1 MAETETESVP
11 TSGFKVRPLS
21 RVAKPDAQV
30 AGGGQQ
36 KAESSI
42 PEPHD
47 SKFQSK
53 SSRLREL
60 TGELRELE
68 ARLRLGGGLDK
79 IEKQHKA
86 HKLTARERID
96 LLLDNDSYKQEVG
109 LLVAYDQYLQSRGQK
124 SEVRSQ
130 KSEVGGTVE
139 QEIGG
144 APAAGVV
151 TTIGRVAGREVVVVA
166 NDATV
171 KAGSW
176 WPETIKKILR
186 AQEIAMRSRVPI
198 IYLVDSAGVNL
209 PYQGGVFPGQYGASR
224 IFYYNSIMRRYLKVP
239 QISAV
244 MGPCIAGGAYLPAL
258 SDIIIMVEGTSFMGL
273 GGANLVKG
281 ATGQTIDNETLG
293 GARTHNELSGVAH
306 YRVKNDE
313 ECTAKIREF
322 VSELPT
328 KAQCAVSIT
337 NGADPKTPEENLYDI
352 IPEDHRQP
360 YNVRELLNC
369 VLDEGNLDE
378 FQADYAKEVIT
389 GHARIRGI
397 QVGVIANNRG
407 MFRDPA
413 GGSPKFGG
421 IIYTESAEKVA
432 YFIETCNRHQTPLL
446 FIQDVSG
453 FMVGS
458 EAEHSGIIRAG
469 ARFVEAM
476 ATAIVPKIVVTVNHA
491 SGAGYYAMAGQ
502 GFDPDFIFS
511 WPTGR
516 MGVMEGDSAVQA
528 VFGSEL
534 AKLRAKREE
543 PSEELE
549 AEMQKVRETYERDL
563 DAKYAAARG
572 FVDAV
577 IAPEETRDALEL
589 ALRVSLNYS
598 GPHLGP
604 FVLPAALV

>member
-1 MAETETESVP
+1 MQASKFTVKT
-11 TSGFKVRPLS
+11 LS
-21 RVAKPDAQV
+21 RVITKSEPSSSPAADRPK
-30 AGGGQQ
+30 GRLGQ
-36 KAESSI
+36 
-42 PEPHD
+42 
-47 SKFQSK
+47 
-53 SSRLREL
+53 LTNEL
-60 TGELRELE
+60 HQLE
-68 ARLRLGGGLDK
+68 EKLRLGGGADK
-79 IEKQHKA
+79 IDKQHKQG
-86 HKLTARERID
+86 KLTARERIE
-96 LLLDNDSYKQEVG
+96 LLFDKGSYRQEIG
-109 LLVAYDQYLQSRGQK
+109 LLVAYDEYKAQGAKGRAQS
-124 SEVRSQ
+124 E
-130 KSEVGGTVE
+130 
-139 QEIGG
+139 EIGQ
-144 APAAGVV
+144 APGAGVV

-198 IYLVDSAGVNL
+198 TYLVDSAGVNL

-258 SDIIIMVEGTSFMGL
+258 SDIIIMVENTSFMGL

-293 GARTHNELSGVAH
+293 GARAHNEISGVAH
-306 YRVKNDE
+306 YRVKDDE
-313 ECTAKIREF
+313 AAIEKIREF
-322 VSELPT
+322 LAELPGQAT
-328 KAQCAVSIT
+328 LARSQGS
-337 NGADPKTPEENLYDI
+337 GAKRPTTDI
-352 IPEDHRQP
+352 YEILPEDHRQP
-360 YNVRELLNC
+360 YDTRALLDC
-369 VLDEGNLDE
+369 ILDDGHLDE
-378 FQADYAKEVIT
+378 FQADYAKEIIT
-389 GHARIRGI
+389 GHATISGI
-397 QVGVIANNRG
+397 QVGVITNARG

-413 GGSPKFGG
+413 GGPPKFGG

-432 YFIETCNRHQTPLL
+432 YFIDTCNRHNTPLV

-453 FMVGS
+453 FMVGP

-476 ATAIVPKIVVTVNHA
+476 ATATVPKIVLTVNHA

-516 MGVMEGDSAVQA
+516 MGVMEGQSAVEA
-528 VFGSEL
+528 VFGSQLE
-534 AKLRAKREE
+534 KLRATNQE
-543 PSEELE
+543 PDQQLELE
-549 AEMQKVRETYERDL
+549 MKKVRETYEKEL

-577 IAPEETRDALEL
+577 IAPEDTRHVLEL

-598 GPHLGP
+598 GPHLGQ
-604 FVLPAALV
+604 FILPASLA

>member
-1 MAETETESVP
+1 MQASKFTVKT
-11 TSGFKVRPLS
+11 LS
-21 RVAKPDAQV
+21 RVTTKPDSSQTSSNP
-30 AGGGQQ
+30 
-36 KAESSI
+36 KA
-42 PEPHD
+42 PG
-47 SKFQSK
+47 
-53 SSRLREL
+53 RLLEL
-60 TGELRELE
+60 TRDLHQLE
-68 ARLRLGGGLDK
+68 EKLRLGGGTHK
-79 IEKQHKA
+79 IDKQHQQG
-86 HKLTARERID
+86 KLTARERIA
-96 LLLDNDSYKQEVG
+96 LLLDKDSYQQEIG
-109 LLVAYDQYLQSRGQK
+109 LLVAYDQYK
-124 SEVRSQ
+124 ADVRSQ
-130 KSEVGGTVE
+130 KSGVS
-139 QEIGG
+139 QDIGQ

-281 ATGQTIDNETLG
+281 ATGQTIDNEALG
-293 GARTHNELSGVAH
+293 GARAHNEISGVAH
-306 YRVKNDE
+306 YRVENDE
-313 ECTAKIREF
+313 EAIAKIREF
-322 VSELPT
+322 IAELPKT
-328 KAQCAVSIT
+328 KSEVRRQRSE
-337 NGADPKTPEENLYDI
+337 PKTPEEQIYQIL
-352 IPEDHRQP
+352 PEDHRQP
-360 YNVRELLNC
+360 YDMRALLDC
-369 VLDEGNLDE
+369 LLDGGHLDE

-389 GHARIRGI
+389 GQASIRGI
-397 QVGVIANNRG
+397 QVGVIANARG

-413 GGSPKFGG
+413 GGRPKFGG

-432 YFIETCNRHQTPLL
+432 YFIDTCNRHQTPLL

-453 FMVGS
+453 FMVGPD
-458 EAEHSGIIRAG
+458 AEHSGIIRAG

-476 ATAIVPKIVVTVNHA
+476 ATATVPKIVLTVNHA

-516 MGVMEGDSAVQA
+516 MGVMEGESAVQA
-528 VFGSEL
+528 VFGSQLE
-534 AKLRAKREE
+534 KLRAKGEE
-543 PSEELE
+543 PDQELE
-549 AEMQKVRETYERDL
+549 LEMKKVRETYDREL
-563 DAKYAAARG
+563 DARYAAARG
-572 FVDAV
+572 FVDAA
-577 IAPEETRDALEL
+577 IAPEETRNALEL
-589 ALRVSLNYS
+589 ALCVSLNYS
-598 GPHLGP
+598 GPHLGQ
-604 FVLPAALV
+604 FVLPASLV

>member
-1 MAETETESVP
+1 MKIANVETVKRLRQLTNE
-11 TSGFKVRPLS
+11 L
-21 RVAKPDAQV
+21 
-30 AGGGQQ
+30 QQ
-36 KAESSI
+36 LE
-42 PEPHD
+42 
-47 SKFQSK
+47 
-53 SSRLREL
+53 SRLF
-60 TGELRELE
+60 
-68 ARLRLGGGLDK
+68 LGGGPDK
-79 IEKQHKA
+79 VERQHQQG
-86 HKLTARERID
+86 KLTARERIA
-96 LLLDNDSYKQEVG
+96 LLLDKDSYHQEIG
-109 LLVAYDQYLQSRGQK
+109 LLVAYDQY
-124 SEVRSQ
+124 E
-130 KSEVGGTVE
+130 
-139 QEIGG
+139 GG
-144 APAAGVV
+144 APGAGVV
-151 TTIGRVAGREVVVVA
+151 TVVGRVEGREVVVVA

-209 PYQGGVFPGQYGASR
+209 PYQGGVFPGQYGAAR

-239 QISAV
+239 QIAAV

-281 ATGQTIDNETLG
+281 ATGQTIDNESLG

-306 YRVKNDE
+306 YRVADDRTCIE
-313 ECTAKIREF
+313 KIREF
-322 VSELPT
+322 VSELPLDNS
-328 KAQCAVSIT
+328 KALEQPGEPLRPI
-337 NGADPKTPEENLYDI
+337 EELYDI

-360 YNVRELLNC
+360 YDVRKLLEC
-369 VLDEGNLDE
+369 LLDDGHLDE
-378 FQADYAKEVIT
+378 FQADYAKEIIT
-389 GHARIRGI
+389 GHAQIRGI
-397 QVGVIANNRG
+397 KVGVIANHRG
-407 MFRDPA
+407 MVRAP
-413 GGSPKFGG
+413 GGKPPRFGG

-446 FIQDVSG
+446 FVQDVSG

-476 ATAIVPKIVVTVNHA
+476 ATAVVPKIVLTVNHA

-528 VFGSEL
+528 VFGSQLE
-534 AKLRAKREE
+534 KLKKNGESPDAA
-543 PSEELE
+543 LN
-549 AEMQKVRETYERDL
+549 AEMDKVRETYDMEL

-577 IAPEETRDALEL
+577 IAPENTRLALEL
-589 ALRVSLNYS
+589 ALRTSRNFS
-598 GPHLGP
+598 GPHLGQ
-604 FVLPAALV
+604 FVIPPGVV

>member
-1 MAETETESVP
+1 M
-11 TSGFKVRPLS
+11 KI
-21 RVAKPDAQV
+21 AQV
-30 AGGGQQ
+30 ETP
-36 KAESSI
+36 K
-42 PEPHD
+42 
-47 SKFQSK
+47 
-53 SSRLREL
+53 RLRQLTDEL
-60 TGELRELE
+60 QELE
-68 ARLRLGGGLDK
+68 ARLRLGGGPDK
-79 IEKQHKA
+79 IERQHQQG
-86 HKLTARERID
+86 KLTARERIA
-96 LLLDNDSYKQEVG
+96 LLLDKDSYRQEIG
-109 LLVAYDQYLQSRGQK
+109 LLVAYDQYG
-124 SEVRSQ
+124 
-130 KSEVGGTVE
+130 
-139 QEIGG
+139 GG
-144 APAAGVV
+144 APGAGVV
-151 TTIGRVAGREVVVVA
+151 TVVGRVEGREVVVVA

-186 AQEIAMRSRVPI
+186 AQEIAMRTRVPI

-209 PYQGGVFPGQYGASR
+209 PYQGGVFPGQYGAAR

-306 YRVKNDE
+306 YRVADDQT
-313 ECTAKIREF
+313 CIAKIREF
-322 VSELPT
+322 VSELPQVKST
-328 KAQCAVSIT
+328 VDQPGEALRPI
-337 NGADPKTPEENLYDI
+337 DELYDI

-360 YNVRELLNC
+360 YDVRKLLEC
-369 VLDEGNLDE
+369 LLDGGHLDE
-378 FQADYAKEVIT
+378 FQADYAKEMIT
-389 GHARIRGI
+389 GHARICGI
-397 QVGVIANNRG
+397 QVGVIANHRG
-407 MFRDPA
+407 MIRVP
-413 GGSPKFGG
+413 GGKPPRFGG

-446 FIQDVSG
+446 FVQDVSG

-458 EAEHSGIIRAG
+458 DAEHSGIIRAG

-476 ATAIVPKIVVTVNHA
+476 ATAVVPKIVLTVNHA

-528 VFGSEL
+528 VFGSQLE
-534 AKLRAKREE
+534 KLKKNGESPGAA
-543 PSEELE
+543 LN
-549 AEMQKVRETYERDL
+549 AEMDKVRETYDMEL

-577 IAPEETRDALEL
+577 IAPEDTRLALEL
-589 ALRVSLNYS
+589 ALRTSQNYS
-598 GPHLGP
+598 GPHLGQ
-604 FVLPAALV
+604 FIVPATIV